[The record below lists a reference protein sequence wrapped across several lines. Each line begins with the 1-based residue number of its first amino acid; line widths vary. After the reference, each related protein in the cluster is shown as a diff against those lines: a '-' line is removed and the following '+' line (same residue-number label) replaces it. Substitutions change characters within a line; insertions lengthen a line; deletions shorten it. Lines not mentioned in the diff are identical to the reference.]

1 MDRHFTKSLARGLMG
16 SKEKWVSGQGAT
28 DKFITDFMPR
38 YISSTT
44 LFTTLQYSLQYIS
57 RAVRAGLRYMTEGGI
72 EGVPNSEAGNY
83 SVSTE
88 HTKYSQSVL
97 FNTAL
102 LLARCL

>member
-1 MDRHFTKSLARGLMG
+1 MDRHFTKSLARALMG

-44 LFTTLQYSLQYIS
+44 HCMLTTLQYILQYIS
-57 RAVRAGLRYMTEGGI
+57 RWAVRAGLRYMTEGGI

-97 FNTAL
+97 
-102 LLARCL
+102 